1 MKRKSKKIRV
11 PTLASM
17 MILYRNHGFKRPEGC
32 AEAYMRGFNDAKKM
46 YKVTGLNNKL
56 ANVIDDI

>member
-11 PTLASM
+11 PTLASK
-17 MILYRNHGFKRPEGC
+17 MILYRNHGFKRPKER

-46 YKVTGLNNKL
+46 YKIAGLNKKL

>member
-17 MILYRNHGFKRPEGC
+17 MVLYKRHGFKKPKGC

-46 YKVTGLNNKL
+46 YKVVGLNKKL
-56 ANVIDDI
+56 TNVIDDI